1 MEPIHFYRPA
11 SPLKVFNAGFTLIEL
26 MVVLAIVI
34 SITGVVFTSQSSF
47 NKTLVLANTAY
58 DVALTIRSAEMYG
71 LGNRAIGGATNIGY
85 GINFQKAVPGIFTL
99 FADTYP
105 SANAANCHGLPVGGA
120 GAPNAQVGDC
130 VYEVVQGEKVSDYT
144 LGNGITIQDFCA
156 YYGNGTESCAVA
168 HGGSLSSLD
177 IVFARPSPNP
187 FMSVNEFYS
196 SAFPVIAAC
205 ITLSSPQGGSRFVG
219 VSLSGAISASAT
231 PCL

>member
-1 MEPIHFYRPA
+1 MEPLHFHR
-11 SPLKVFNAGFTLIEL
+11 GFTLVEL
-26 MVVLAIVI
+26 MVVLAIVMTI
-34 SITGVVFTSQSSF
+34 AAVVFTSQSSF

-85 GINFQKAVPGIFTL
+85 GIDFQKAVPGIFTL

-105 SANAANCHGLPVGGA
+105 SANAANCHGLPLGGA

-130 VYEVVQGEKVSDYT
+130 VYEIVQGEKVSDYT
-144 LGNGITIQDFCA
+144 LGNGIRIQDFCA

-177 IVFARPSPNP
+177 VVFARPSPNP
-187 FMSVNEFYS
+187 FMSVNGLYS
-196 SAFPVIAAC
+196 SAFPVTAVC
-205 ITLSSPQGGSRFVG
+205 ITFSSPQGGSRFVE
-219 VSLSGAISASAT
+219 VLLSGEITANAT
-231 PCL
+231 SCL